1 MNDNQFEIKDGEVC
15 TASGP
20 ERKAWINNTTC
31 QPFLTILRPGDGDIE
46 MVTSL
51 GSTPLRYS
59 CAKNAA
65 GTITHG
71 FSIVLIIGP
80 RTH

>member
-1 MNDNQFEIKDGEVC
+1 MSNNQPEIKDGEVC
-15 TASGP
+15 TASGT
-20 ERKAWINNTTC
+20 ERKAWISNTNC
-31 QPFLTILRPGDGDIE
+31 QPFLTTMRPGDGDIE

-65 GTITHG
+65 GTTTHG
-71 FSIVLIIGP
+71 FSIVLITGP